1 MCLHVETFSRWST
14 KYSKWNTQTLVM
26 DRIQLFQ
33 VQLTGWPIY
42 NASVIHFWTNQWSVQ
57 SKEDCTSAP
66 QSVYPSTRRMSR
78 AFWHD
83 VFRYRTWLLKHKVRS
98 KISQR
103 NLASVTTS
111 IGVLFSRIYGS
122 GNRLTCWQKCIH
134 TVFEFETL
142 KPFFFLYPCEHCLHR
157 AALLF
162 PICIATCPGH
172 IMQSRQQRINGA
184 ISNRFDNAVYV
195 DVRDCRRQDI
205 TLRNAHFLPI
215 QFWWRWIHSDLY
227 MSMRQEP
234 FYEKR

>member
-57 SKEDCTSAP
+57 SKEDCISAP

-98 KISQR
+98 KISQKKFSLCYYFDR
-103 NLASVTTS
+103 SLVQQNL
-111 IGVLFSRIYGS
+111 RI
-122 GNRLTCWQKCIH
+122 RKQAHLLTKVYTYCFWIWNS
-134 TVFEFETL
+134 
-142 KPFFFLYPCEHCLHR
+142 KPFKTDLTMFLFRC
-157 AALLF
+157 
-162 PICIATCPGH
+162 
-172 IMQSRQQRINGA
+172 
-184 ISNRFDNAVYV
+184 
-195 DVRDCRRQDI
+195 
-205 TLRNAHFLPI
+205 
-215 QFWWRWIHSDLY
+215 
-227 MSMRQEP
+227 
-234 FYEKR
+234 

>member
-66 QSVYPSTRRMSR
+66 QSVYLSTRRMSR

-83 VFRYRTWLLKHKVRS
+83 VFRYRMWLLKHKVRS

-103 NLASVTTS
+103 NLASATTS

-134 TVFEFETL
+134 TVFEFKTL
-142 KPFFFLYPCEHCLHR
+142 KPFFFFFVSMWTLFTQSCT
-157 AALLF
+157 AL
-162 PICIATCPGH
+162 
-172 IMQSRQQRINGA
+172 
-184 ISNRFDNAVYV
+184 SN
-195 DVRDCRRQDI
+195 
-205 TLRNAHFLPI
+205 L
-215 QFWWRWIHSDLY
+215 HSDLPRAHNAK
-227 MSMRQEP
+227 SSTKNQWGH
-234 FYEKR
+234 FKQIWQCCLCWC